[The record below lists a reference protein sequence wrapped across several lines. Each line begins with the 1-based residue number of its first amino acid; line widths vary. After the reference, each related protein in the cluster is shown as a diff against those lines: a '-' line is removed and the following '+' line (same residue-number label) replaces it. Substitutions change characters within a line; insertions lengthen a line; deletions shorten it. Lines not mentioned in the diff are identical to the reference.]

1 MRKRLCTKHLNIQR
15 QLTSCHG
22 FTFIVWIVCDTGCWL
37 ALALASSYSY
47 SQVLWVYFK
56 IKNTEIQT
64 TSMQRISD
72 FCSNP
77 KLKSLSTK
85 KKNQNSSSAKIETKI

>member
-1 MRKRLCTKHLNIQR
+1 MRKRLCTKHSNIQR

-22 FTFIVWIVCDTGCWL
+22 FTFIVFFLSDTGCWL

-47 SQVLWVYFK
+47 SQVLWVY
-56 IKNTEIQT
+56 TEIQT
-64 TSMQRISD
+64 TSMQRTSD

-85 KKNQNSSSAKIETKI
+85 KKKSKFIFSKN